1 MPRHDAQDRAH
12 DPRNGGPGWWWS
24 QHAARYGSMYEL
36 RQLLAAASLA
46 PVSEVVIHVEDYP
59 AFPWEE
65 APMSP
70 EEEELAYLAS
80 LGAQGELF

>member
-1 MPRHDAQDRAH
+1 MNRAH
-12 DPRNGGPGWWWS
+12 DPRNGGPGFWWA
-24 QHAARYGSMYEL
+24 QHARTYGPMYEL

-46 PVSEVVIHVEDYP
+46 PVSPVVFHVEDLP
-59 AFPWEE
+59 AFPWELE

-80 LGAQGELF
+80 HGAQGELF